1 MNTFFLEVKTP
12 DKLIFSGEVESLIVE
27 HPSGKEGYLAN
38 HETVLKEIAA
48 GVLQIK
54 LGNKTP
60 SFFDSEASSDDETTS
75 EENPKTKTIPVDGG
89 FISFSE
95 NKAVVFIR

>member
-48 GVLQIK
+48 GTLQIRQ
-54 LGNKTP
+54 
-60 SFFDSEASSDDETTS
+60 DSHEA
-75 EENPKTKTIPVDGG
+75 NTKTIEVDGG
-89 FISFSE
+89 FLSFSE
-95 NKAVVFIR
+95 NKAIVFIR